1 MIESMLKMRG
11 CVSLSIFRIY
21 SLFIVYLSIY
31 YIVVYMLVVVDICL
45 FDYTCVGGC
54 CHFGGILVRRLVVL
68 E

>member
-1 MIESMLKMRG
+1 MIEPMLKMRG
-11 CVSLSIFRIY
+11 CVGLSIFRIY
-21 SLFIVYLSIY
+21 SLIIVYSSIY